1 MLLIIDNYD
10 SFTYNIYQAI
20 CTMVHDAMEVEV
32 VRNDRITLAAL
43 GEKRMSH
50 LVISPGPGRPEGAGI
65 SMEAVKAFAGRIPIL
80 GVCLGHQT
88 IGQVFGGKVI
98 HADRL
103 MHGKPSMIHHHEKG
117 VFQGLPLPFE
127 AIRYH
132 SLALEKKSLPDD
144 LEVTASSE
152 DGEIMGVSHR
162 RFNVEG
168 VQFHPESFGTVGGE
182 AIFRN
187 FLKIEGGMRNAA

>member
-20 CTMVHDAMEVEV
+20 STMVDDVKV
-32 VRNDRITLAAL
+32 VRNDRVTLPEL
-43 GEKRMSH
+43 EKMGMSH

-65 SMEAVKAFAGRIPIL
+65 SIDAVRAFTGRIPVL

-88 IGQVFGGKVI
+88 VGQVFGGKVV
-98 HADRL
+98 HAGKL
-103 MHGKPSMIHHHEKG
+103 MHGKSSMIEHSG
-117 VFQGLPLPFE
+117 SGLFQGLPDPFE

-132 SLALEKKSLPDD
+132 SLVLEKGSLPTD
-144 LEVTASSE
+144 LKVTASSE
-152 DGEIMGVSHR
+152 DGEIMGVSHD

-182 AIFRN
+182 AIFEN
-187 FLKIEGGMRNAA
+187 FLKMKGGMRDAA